1 MNAHQSNTFSWQT
14 GVLTFRN
21 TSWQAVR
28 QNLENQ
34 YETEVLMYQE
44 LLRQGWLQMTDE
56 VVDEIRLV
64 LYIQYDPAANNLVVR
79 GFPFIEG

>member
-1 MNAHQSNTFSWQT
+1 MNVQQTNTLSWQT

-64 LYIQYDPAANNLVVR
+64 LYIQYDPSINNLVVR
-79 GFPFIEG
+79 GFPFVES